1 MEVLYIA
8 QLFEEGMA
16 PSGYSPVKLMKSSAF
31 RRFSNQNAGALT
43 GPGSTQLITLNT
55 KPSSLK

>member
-1 MEVLYIA
+1 
-8 QLFEEGMA
+8 MA
-16 PSGYSPVKLMKSSAF
+16 PSGYSPVKLMKSSAI